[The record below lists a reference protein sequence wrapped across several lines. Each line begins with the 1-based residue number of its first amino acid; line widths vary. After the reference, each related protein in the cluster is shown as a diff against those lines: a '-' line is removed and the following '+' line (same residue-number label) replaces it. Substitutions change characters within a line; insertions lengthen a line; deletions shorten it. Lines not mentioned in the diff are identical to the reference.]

1 MTQTCIFCP
10 STDGAFKQ
18 TSSSKWAHLLCA
30 MWIPEVSLGN
40 HTFMEPVMEVEKV
53 PRTRWKLN
61 CYICH
66 QKMGACIQCGNKNCY
81 QAFHVTC
88 ARRARLYLKMKTP
101 TGQLAVL
108 DGSMVLKAF
117 CDKHCPPDY
126 TMEHNVADATR
137 AAKKFFKRNM
147 KGRIWADNHA
157 VASVLAA
164 QHREAVNDNA
174 IADNQSLDTSSAGDK
189 KKGQQHKNVWRLPSG
204 APVIP
209 QAVFDTVEASLQK
222 FPFRKRKDYLSEAC
236 RYWTLKREAR
246 RGAALLKRLQL
257 QMDSFTSM
265 ELTRRNFAAMGPDGK
280 GRLARR
286 IDFAKMLIDDL
297 ERLKTLSEETVQREQ
312 WKLESAEIEQS
323 FVDEVYFPVSKIL
336 SSAVDKAISLDKDL
350 FNDGLLRMQRNV
362 EQRKYAKALAFATEL
377 GEMIH
382 QVIVSP
388 PGHSESQE
396 ETESPKHSFKDIRE
410 RRRLGKRIL
419 KAVQPQLEDALRIE
433 SGITNKPFADLQK
446 DLDVKIEASLDTSE
460 AAVPLQNGQHA
471 EGEADEDEDAMDTD
485 VAVPANKETDTSA
498 IGING
503 EVSKD
508 IDMPDAPLTNGVQDS
523 TTPPNSNGY
532 GPSPA
537 RKTRA
542 THNHPPSPPQ
552 SNGSLGKDA
561 DPLSDGGILWYFQ
574 SLQPRGTSIVDP
586 ESSERKA
593 NVDGE
598 KGLRGQSEDLTDL
611 DDEELKKLGREV
623 GSDLKTEPT
632 ATEGSDIEEDELM
645 SADPEMAE
653 QDEGHNEG
661 QDEEQDDEQDDEE
674 MDEDTAPFE
683 YEETSGNDELG
694 DTTPMRDAKDKNPRR
709 VEATKLSAAS
719 QPRGKGGRFAPAA
732 ATKRRSST
740 RRR

>member
-1 MTQTCIFCP
+1 
-10 STDGAFKQ
+10 
-18 TSSSKWAHLLCA
+18 
-30 MWIPEVSLGN
+30 
-40 HTFMEPVMEVEKV
+40 MEVEKV

-126 TMEHNVADATR
+126 TEEHNVADATR

-164 QHREAVNDNA
+164 QHREAINDNA
-174 IADNQSLDTSSAGDK
+174 IADSQSLESSSAGDK
-189 KKGQQHKNVWRLPSG
+189 KKGQQHENVWRLPSG

-297 ERLKTLSEETVQREQ
+297 ERLKALSEETVQREQ
-312 WKLESAEIEQS
+312 WKLESAEVEQS

-336 SSAVDKAISLDKDL
+336 KSAVGKAISLDKDL

-362 EQRKYAKALAFATEL
+362 DQRKYAKALAFATEL

-388 PGHSESQE
+388 HVHSEGQG
-396 ETESPKHSFKDIRE
+396 ETESPKHSFTDIRE

-446 DLDVKIEASLDTSE
+446 DLEAKIEANLDTSQ
-460 AAVPLQNGQHA
+460 AVVPIQDGRGA
-471 EGEADEDEDAMDTD
+471 EVEADEDEDAMDTD

-508 IDMPDAPLTNGVQDS
+508 IDMPDAALTNVVQDS

-537 RKTRA
+537 HKIRA
-542 THNHPPSPPQ
+542 THNDPPSPPQ
-552 SNGSLGKDA
+552 SNGSLGKEA
-561 DPLSDGGILWYFQ
+561 DPLSDGGVLWYFQ
-574 SLQPRGTSIVDP
+574 SLQPRGTSIINP
-586 ESSERKA
+586 EWSEKKA
-593 NVDGE
+593 DVDGE
-598 KGLRGQSEDLTDL
+598 KGVRGQSEDLTDL

-632 ATEGSDIEEDELM
+632 ATEGSDIEADELKG
-645 SADPEMAE
+645 ADPEMME
-653 QDEGHNEG
+653 
-661 QDEEQDDEQDDEE
+661 QDEEQDDEEDDEE
-674 MDEDTAPFE
+674 MDEDPATFE
-683 YEETSGNDELG
+683 YEETLGRDEPG
-694 DTTPMRDAKDKNPRR
+694 DTTPRRDAKDKNPRR
-709 VEATKLSAAS
+709 VEATKLSAAN
-719 QPRGKGGRFAPAA
+719 QPRGKGGRFAPAS